1 MKKQIM
7 RICAAVFAAVIFAS
21 AFSVFGAYEELD
33 RATFSGRGEVLAPA
47 DRATVNFCIEASAK
61 KEAVAKKGK
70 RRNPLRSEGTLG
82 IYFRRIILFRE

>member
-61 KEAVAKKGK
+61 KKPLQKGK
-70 RRNPLRSEGTLG
+70 RRNPLRFEGTLG
-82 IYFRRIILFRE
+82 IYFRRIILF

>member
-47 DRATVNFCIEASAK
+47 DRATVNFCIEASEKKKPLQKRKAK
-61 KEAVAKKGK
+61 KSSS
-70 RRNPLRSEGTLG
+70 L
-82 IYFRRIILFRE
+82 